1 MSRKFFTPPQPSPM
15 YWGGSKKF
23 TNDLGLLYMASDDL
37 NQSETTD
44 VRKVCSQR
52 CQIKKNSRK
61 IKELTGIEPCCRKV
75 TIKTNHIACAIL
87 VWSFIKTAHLMGKT
101 IYQLKSELLS
111 EYLKNEFKYS
121 VIR

>member
-1 MSRKFFTPPQPSPM
+1 MMT
-15 YWGGSKKF
+15 
-23 TNDLGLLYMASDDL
+23 

-52 CQIKKNSRK
+52 GK
-61 IKELTGIEPCCRKV
+61 IENTPGKLKQLPGIEPCLRKAR
-75 TIKTNHIACAIL
+75 IQTNHIACGIL
-87 VWSFIKTAHLMGKT
+87 FWSFIKRAHLIGKT

-111 EYLKNEFKYS
+111 EHLKNEVKYP

>member
-1 MSRKFFTPPQPSPM
+1 
-15 YWGGSKKF
+15 
-23 TNDLGLLYMASDDL
+23 MANDDL

-44 VRKVCSQR
+44 IRKVCSQR
-52 CQIKKNSRK
+52 WKIENTPRK
-61 IKELTGIEPCCRKV
+61 LKELTGIEPCCRKV
-75 TIKTNHIACAIL
+75 RIPTNHIACAIL

-111 EYLKNEFKYS
+111 EYLKNEVKYS